1 MSFEGAGKTHSKLTD
16 LRNAVRQ
23 IIDKQLGT
31 YLITCQLLRVTDRGC
46 AAEVTGVSGLT
57 MKWKTYW
64 ESIVTT
70 HRVQIEGW
78 PSKIEFAPLTQACSG
93 IGDTERLLK
102 SWENGDTY
110 WRKLTE
116 DQYAKQKQL
125 RETRTEGSEIEV
137 DRSRKT
143 RSDKGKKRGKC
154 TSHSSAMKIVSQEF
168 VDSSDDE
175 DGHPENNDN
184 DQNNLAESLR
194 DPRVKRRCREHEAP
208 ISDNISALSST
219 ASTRAGSPDQISMPL
234 TSLSLIATPSCSTT
248 SLLEPPNPNF
258 DAQATNV
265 EQQLLDWQGNIQLTA
280 GESRHSFIIIIC
292 NFYTGASRK
301 APHTATDDFDISGLN
316 TNPFLSYDFTEQLTS
331 GLNVLDTA
339 NGPLSLLS
347 PTGRYSLPQL

>member
-102 SWENGDTY
+102 SWQNGDTY
-110 WRKLTE
+110 WCKLTE

-125 RETRTEGSEIEV
+125 REARTEGGEIEV
-137 DRSRKT
+137 NRSHKT
-143 RSDKGKKRGKC
+143 RSDKGKKRGKRG
-154 TSHSSAMKIVSQEF
+154 SYSSAMRI
-168 VDSSDDE
+168 
-175 DGHPENNDN
+175 
-184 DQNNLAESLR
+184 
-194 DPRVKRRCREHEAP
+194 
-208 ISDNISALSST
+208 IS
-219 ASTRAGSPDQISMPL
+219 
-234 TSLSLIATPSCSTT
+234 
-248 SLLEPPNPNF
+248 
-258 DAQATNV
+258 
-265 EQQLLDWQGNIQLTA
+265 
-280 GESRHSFIIIIC
+280 
-292 NFYTGASRK
+292 
-301 APHTATDDFDISGLN
+301 
-316 TNPFLSYDFTEQLTS
+316 
-331 GLNVLDTA
+331 
-339 NGPLSLLS
+339 
-347 PTGRYSLPQL
+347 